1 MLIFIIIT
9 WLPFWRPLPFQK
21 WNRKKGEK
29 SLQVNDNHH
38 STSGQIASPPSQ
50 SWGTH
55 KLPYPLS
62 PSALDAWSGI
72 KDRSP
77 LSLWSPW
84 GYHNISP
91 VSVSL
96 LCCLNSSCSCVSL
109 SDRGELW
116 NLMLNNHNYSICRQ
130 GQYHVD
136 KGGGGKR
143 LRQGRLGPVM
153 WPVAAK
159 PQLLSISP
167 ADLFIASQHRHHYIN
182 TVPAASE
189 ISGKYFPCG
198 TPHFSHQIQFHP
210 FNCFFLLI
218 IGWEGDL
225 ISKAILISLISD
237 GGLISRWWF

>member
-1 MLIFIIIT
+1 MPGLELRTGPRCLYGAPGVIT
-9 WLPFWRPLPFQK
+9 I
-21 WNRKKGEK
+21 
-29 SLQVNDNHH
+29 SLRF
-38 STSGQIASPPSQ
+38 
-50 SWGTH
+50 
-55 KLPYPLS
+55 LF
-62 PSALDAWSGI
+62 
-72 KDRSP
+72 
-77 LSLWSPW
+77 
-84 GYHNISP
+84 
-91 VSVSL
+91 
-96 LCCLNSSCSCVSL
+96 LCCVVLIAPAVVLVCQIG
-109 SDRGELW
+109 GELW

-130 GQYHVD
+130 VQYHVD